1 MTMEAEVI
9 WVEPLPPGTSAQR
22 AELVALTKALTLG
35 QGKRATIYVD
45 SRYAF
50 ATAHIHGTIY
60 KERGL
65 LTAEGKPIKNKDEI
79 VGLLAALL
87 AGHRLLSGTSERK
100 WPCSQREQ
108 PGREDS
114 QGGGNGSPS
123 GSASEG
129 TRPWAEPSARWAC
142 IYPKSP

>member
-79 VGLLAALL
+79 VGLLAALWL
-87 AGHRLLSGTSERK
+87 
-100 WPCSQREQ
+100 
-108 PGREDS
+108 
-114 QGGGNGSPS
+114 PS
-123 GSASEG
+123 
-129 TRPWAEPSARWAC
+129 
-142 IYPKSP
+142 